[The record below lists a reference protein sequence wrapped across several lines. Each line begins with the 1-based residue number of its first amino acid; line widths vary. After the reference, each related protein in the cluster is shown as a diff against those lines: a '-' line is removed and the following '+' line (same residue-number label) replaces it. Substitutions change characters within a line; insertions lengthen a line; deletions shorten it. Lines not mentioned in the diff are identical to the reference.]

1 MCIPSSRPTASHSV
15 AGGQPSHHFDLPSTS
30 SQKTPPNASPKNP
43 ESRELQSQ
51 NVSSSSD
58 ELAEKM
64 NSTIIFTDK
73 EHVDSDYNSSVEYL
87 KETASNAKAALKAK
101 MDALKAKLKD
111 VDLKF
116 KRKME
121 KVELVRKMRL
131 EKIMDDEENKAKRR
145 KLDDDT

>member
-1 MCIPSSRPTASHSV
+1 
-15 AGGQPSHHFDLPSTS
+15 
-30 SQKTPPNASPKNP
+30 
-43 ESRELQSQ
+43 
-51 NVSSSSD
+51 
-58 ELAEKM
+58 M

-101 MDALKAKLKD
+101 MDALKAKLKAKMND

-145 KLDDDT
+145 KLDDDTWK

>member
-1 MCIPSSRPTASHSV
+1 
-15 AGGQPSHHFDLPSTS
+15 
-30 SQKTPPNASPKNP
+30 
-43 ESRELQSQ
+43 
-51 NVSSSSD
+51 
-58 ELAEKM
+58 M
-64 NSTIIFTDK
+64 NSTITFTDK

-87 KETASNAKAALKAK
+87 KETASNAKAALEAKFTAKMDALKAK
-101 MDALKAKLKD
+101 MDALKAKLKAKMND

-145 KLDDDT
+145 KLDDDTWK

>member
-1 MCIPSSRPTASHSV
+1 
-15 AGGQPSHHFDLPSTS
+15 
-30 SQKTPPNASPKNP
+30 
-43 ESRELQSQ
+43 
-51 NVSSSSD
+51 
-58 ELAEKM
+58 M

-87 KETASNAKAALKAK
+87 KETASNAKAALEAKFKAK
-101 MDALKAKLKD
+101 MND

>member
-1 MCIPSSRPTASHSV
+1 
-15 AGGQPSHHFDLPSTS
+15 
-30 SQKTPPNASPKNP
+30 
-43 ESRELQSQ
+43 
-51 NVSSSSD
+51 
-58 ELAEKM
+58 M
-64 NSTIIFTDK
+64 NSTITFTDK

-87 KETASNAKAALKAK
+87 KETASNAKAALEAKFTAKLKAK
-101 MDALKAKLKD
+101 MND